1 MYMGGDRKKEKRFVG
16 QRVVYDDGIKA
27 YKTKCL
33 RGFNCCLRGGAV
45 VARLVGGTD
54 TFGLH
59 EVYMELRSGKV
70 REWQRFVLLFL
81 CLVFDKLNIKY
92 ILYNNYMVYLQAK
105 MVIIWQRLYMCI

>member
-1 MYMGGDRKKEKRFVG
+1 M
-16 QRVVYDDGIKA
+16 
-27 YKTKCL
+27 
-33 RGFNCCLRGGAV
+33 
-45 VARLVGGTD
+45 ARLVGGTD

-81 CLVFDKLNIKY
+81 CLVFNKLNIKY

>member
-1 MYMGGDRKKEKRFVG
+1 M
-16 QRVVYDDGIKA
+16 
-27 YKTKCL
+27 
-33 RGFNCCLRGGAV
+33 
-45 VARLVGGTD
+45 ARLVGGTD

-70 REWQRFVLLFL
+70 REWLRFVLLFL

>member
-1 MYMGGDRKKEKRFVG
+1 
-16 QRVVYDDGIKA
+16 
-27 YKTKCL
+27 
-33 RGFNCCLRGGAV
+33 
-45 VARLVGGTD
+45 
-54 TFGLH
+54 
-59 EVYMELRSGKV
+59 MELRSGKV